1 MPLRLKQRVGSTLEQ
16 PTIACRLLYYLLFA
30 VASGVLI
37 GVLYLGAFW
46 IEREGCS
53 GHTAHRPWIP

>member
-1 MPLRLKQRVGSTLEQ
+1 MPLRLKQRVGSALEQ

-37 GVLYLGAFW
+37 GVLYLG
-46 IEREGCS
+46 S
-53 GHTAHRPWIP
+53 LLD